1 MKNFQLR
8 FFSSILLTL
17 PLVFLFGDNNFLF
30 LFTIFLLVSISLL
43 EFLRLL
49 SYRRNINSNNG
60 KNLQF
65 LLSRQKIT
73 FFDIFLIF
81 LINFLILIFFLKLKK
96 LLFSFT
102 FFYCYP
108 VISIYFLRIY
118 LSF

>member
-81 LINFLILIFFLKLKK
+81 LINFLILYIFLKLKK
-96 LLFSFT
+96 LLFFSYLSLLLFCH
-102 FFYCYP
+102 FYL
-108 VISIYFLRIY
+108 FLRIY